1 MTGPLVNRF
10 GLSFVPS
17 KRAALYFPS
26 KREWKSY
33 YKHTCTRCGWA
44 FCKPRHLAH
53 RLDDCNRTL
62 ALRVADPAID
72 ALCCENLGVKR

>member
-44 FCKPRHLAH
+44 FCKPRHLA
-53 RLDDCNRTL
+53 
-62 ALRVADPAID
+62 LRVADPAID